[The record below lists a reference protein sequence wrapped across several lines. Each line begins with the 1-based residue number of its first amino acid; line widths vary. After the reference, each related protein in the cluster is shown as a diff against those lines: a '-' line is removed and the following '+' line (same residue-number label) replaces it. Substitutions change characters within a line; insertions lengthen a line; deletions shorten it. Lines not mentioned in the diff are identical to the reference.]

1 MPKDDRLIYL
11 LFRAQHKLRAH
22 LKKALHEKGI
32 RITPAQAG
40 VLFLLKQRNGRTM
53 SELSQVL
60 STDNSTITGLVDRL
74 ERSGF
79 VKRNPS
85 ATDRRVSHIS
95 MTVHGLEEIER
106 AKPII
111 REVNA
116 EIRTGFSDEDIETFK
131 KVINRISDRFETG

>member
-1 MPKDDRLIYL
+1 
-11 LFRAQHKLRAH
+11 
-22 LKKALHEKGI
+22 
-32 RITPAQAG
+32 
-40 VLFLLKQRNGRTM
+40 
-53 SELSQVL
+53 
-60 STDNSTITGLVDRL
+60 
-74 ERSGF
+74 
-79 VKRNPS
+79 
-85 ATDRRVSHIS
+85 